1 MEHNSVLVRDGI
13 KESVSTAGA
22 SKRGWILQV
31 PGNGGQTIQGCIPIE
46 GKMLHPCRNVEWMS
60 GERGEPDDLIFSC
73 SRFIFFS
80 RPCFTRAPEQA
91 IKKMLDP
98 SLPG

>member
-1 MEHNSVLVRDGI
+1 
-13 KESVSTAGA
+13 
-22 SKRGWILQV
+22 
-31 PGNGGQTIQGCIPIE
+31 
-46 GKMLHPCRNVEWMS
+46 MS